1 MQNSR
6 EKKPK
11 KSLGQNFLEDE
22 EVIQAIFDLAQVNES
37 EHVLEIGPGRGA
49 LTRTLAREAGSLLA
63 IERDDILAEDLS
75 REFSSNGKVRIVSAD
90 ILDSH
95 LPALLEEQGFK
106 GGEYQV
112 VANIPYYIT
121 APIIR
126 MLLELAT
133 PPRRMT
139 LMVQD
144 EVAERLAALP
154 GQLSVLG
161 VMAQYYARVEK
172 KLFVSRE
179 AFSPVPKVDSAL
191 IQLSPYRVY
200 QPGDRQFFR
209 TVKAGFA
216 ARRKTLANNLSG
228 SYQRSREEIEALLE
242 SMDLRKDIRA
252 QALSVAEWEQL
263 SQALN
268 S

>member
-1 MQNSR
+1 MQKGK

-22 EVIQAIFDLAQVNES
+22 GIIQAIFDLAQVKET
-37 EHVLEIGPGRGA
+37 ECVLEIGPGRGA
-49 LTRTLAREAGSLLA
+49 LTRRLAQEAGALLA
-63 IERDDILAEDLS
+63 IERDDFLAEEL
-75 REFSSNGKVRIVSAD
+75 RQEFSLNGKVRIVSAD
-90 ILDSH
+90 ILESN

-106 GGEYQV
+106 SGGYQV

-126 MLLELAT
+126 TLLELAT

-144 EVAERLAALP
+144 EVAERLAASP

-161 VMAQYYARVEK
+161 IMAQYYARVEK
-172 KLFVSRE
+172 KLFVSRK
-179 AFSPVPKVDSAL
+179 AFFPVPKVDSAL
-191 IQLSPYRVY
+191 IQLSPYRTY
-200 QPGDRQFFR
+200 QPGDRSFFR

-242 SMDLRKDIRA
+242 SMGLRKDIRA

-263 SQALN
+263 NQALN